1 VSIYLI
7 APFFAW
13 FVAGSTKFVVNS
25 IKARRLAFDLIG
37 YGGLP
42 STHSSIVSCA
52 VALIWIR
59 EGADSPILLVA
70 LTLAFIVILDA
81 SSLRR
86 HVGKQAAQINILNQN
101 SDNRK
106 KLRERIGHTKI
117 EVLAGIVTGAI
128 CAYILHSFDL
138 YLFDSASL

>member
-1 VSIYLI
+1 MTIYVI

-13 FVAGSTKFVVNS
+13 FVAGLTKFSINS
-25 IKARRLAFDLIG
+25 IKAHRLAFDLIG

-52 VALIWIR
+52 VVLLWIR
-59 EGADSPILLVA
+59 EGAESPALLVA

-86 HVGKQAAQINILNQN
+86 HVGEHAEQINKLNEN
-101 SDNRK
+101 TENYH

-117 EVLAGIVTGAI
+117 EVLTGIVTGSV
-128 CAYILHSFDL
+128 CAYILHIL
-138 YLFDSASL
+138 G